1 MEEEKSGQMMK
12 RVLLEVVADA
22 ARRYPT
28 LQQVSVLKEA
38 SIRLKLTG
46 LEVEQALLTY
56 WYDLFRSGHLSWGYN
71 LDNPDPPFCHLT
83 EQGRKTL
90 ENLSRDPANP
100 DGYLS
105 HLHKISTLNPIAD
118 SYMREALKTYNSDC
132 IKATAVLVGI
142 ALETIVLELRDALL
156 EKMKSLSK
164 VPPKHLLD
172 WRIKCV
178 IDALNTELEKQKAKM
193 HLKLAEG
200 FGALWPAIIYLIRTT
215 RNDAGHP
222 KSIEPVAPESV
233 HAGLLIFPELF
244 RFATNLRSWITSD
257 YS

>member
-1 MEEEKSGQMMK
+1 MKEEKNGQMMK

-22 ARRYPT
+22 ATRYST
-28 LQQVSVLKEA
+28 LQQVTLLQEA
-38 SIRLKLTG
+38 AKRLKLTG
-46 LEVEQALLTY
+46 LNLEQALLTY
-56 WYDLFRSGHLSWGYN
+56 WFDLFRSGHLSWGYN
-71 LDNPDPPFCHLT
+71 LANPDPPFCHLT

-105 HLHKISTLNPIAD
+105 HLHKISALNPIAD
-118 SYMREALKTYNSDC
+118 SYMREALNTYNSNC

-142 ALETIVLELRDALL
+142 ALETILLEVRDVLL

-164 VPPKHLLD
+164 VPPKGLLD

-178 IDALNTELEKQKAKM
+178 IDALNKELEKYKAKM
-193 HLKLAEG
+193 PPKLAEG
-200 FGALWPAIIYLIRTT
+200 FEALWPAIIYQIRTT

-233 HAGLLIFPELF
+233 HAGLLMFPELL
-244 RFATNLRSWITSD
+244 RFTTNLKSWVISD

>member
-1 MEEEKSGQMMK
+1 MEEEIRGERIR
-12 RVLLEVVADA
+12 RVLLEVVAEMA
-22 ARRYPT
+22 QRYPT
-28 LQQVSVLKEA
+28 LQQITVLEEA
-38 SIRLKLTG
+38 SQRLKLTG
-46 LEVEQALLTY
+46 LENEQALLTY
-56 WYDLFRSGHLSWGYN
+56 WFDLFRSGHLSWGYN
-71 LDNPDPPFCHLT
+71 LSNPNPPFCHLT

-105 HLHKISTLNPIAD
+105 HLSKISDINRITD
-118 SYMREALKTYNSDC
+118 SYVREAMKTYNSNC

-142 ALETIVLELRDALL
+142 ALETILLELRDVLL

-164 VPPKHLLD
+164 VPPKELSD

-178 IDALNTELEKQKAKM
+178 INALNKELEKYKAKM
-193 HLKLAEG
+193 PPKLAEG
-200 FGALWPAIIYLIRTT
+200 LDALWPAFVYQIRTT

-222 KSIEPVAPESV
+222 KSIEPVATESV

-244 RFATNLRSWITSD
+244 MFVTNLKSWVVSN